1 MRLYKLTPE
10 QKNELRRLTQMAN
23 RRIKAYMQEYEKAGL
38 SIIPKEVGGGIQT
51 RSQWASEKYAI
62 SRSTKFA
69 NEEAFKA
76 HLKWLSQFEKSAIR
90 PRVTEYTKTQRTK
103 TMEAYET
110 IMGGINE
117 ATAKKI
123 EKMSLTDLTKF
134 WKKFSD
140 RARKLGTKYS
150 SDAMA
155 ILMEDEL
162 YEEDETALMEG

>member
-1 MRLYKLTPE
+1 MTVYKLTQE
-10 QKNELRRLTQMAN
+10 EKNELRRLTQMAN
-23 RRIKAYMQEYEKAGL
+23 RRIKAFMQEYEKAGL
-38 SIIPKEVGGGIQT
+38 SIIPKEVSGGIQT
-51 RSQWASEKYAI
+51 RAQWATEKYAI

-69 NEEAFKA
+69 NEEAFRA
-76 HLKWLSQFEKSAIR
+76 HLRWLKQFEKPAIR
-90 PRVTEYTKTQRTK
+90 PRVTEYTKAQRAK
-103 TMEAYET
+103 TIEAYKT

-134 WKKFSD
+134 WKDFSD
-140 RARKLGTKYS
+140 RARKLGPKYS

-162 YEEDETALMEG
+162 FEEDEAALMEG